1 MMCGKG
7 IYEEEG
13 LEFDKNILALFRQ
26 YERDVKCELTE
37 KEFEEITQEAFI
49 SDFMTAIKDRL
60 PDILEK
66 DKRGEYDSRS

>member
-1 MMCGKG
+1 MMYRKG

-26 YERDVKCELTE
+26 YERDVKCEITE
-37 KEFEEITQEAFI
+37 KEFEEISQEAFI

-60 PDILEK
+60 PDLLEK
-66 DKRGEYDSRS
+66 DERGEYG